1 MKGAKEVVEALNKS
15 APLDKAHLDLLFPPD
30 DVIAKQHNF
39 QFLSDELE
47 AKMNDLYADLSG
59 V

>member
-1 MKGAKEVVEALNKS
+1 V
-15 APLDKAHLDLLFPPD
+15 
-30 DVIAKQHNF
+30 AKQHNF

-47 AKMNDLYADLSG
+47 TKMNELYADLSG